1 MSQQTAAVLP
11 GTIADALRADV
22 IDAALAPGETVTEA
36 GVAMRFGVARSTAR
50 LAIEKLVADGLLH
63 REAHRAA
70 RVPEFDRDDI
80 EDLYATRSV
89 IEGAAMR
96 RLAEEGAVPAEALVA
111 HRGIRAAA
119 REGGAFAALDIA
131 FHRALVAGQRS
142 PRLARTHEQLMGE
155 VELGIGQVQAHA
167 LMSATTIAEQHEYIL
182 AAVIA
187 GDGERA
193 ERLAREHVTSAR
205 DALLAHFDT
214 THAVAE
220 AAPTEE
226 G

>member
-11 GTIADALRADV
+11 GTIADALRADI

-36 GVAMRFGVARSTAR
+36 AVAMRFGVARSTAR
-50 LAIEKLVADGLLH
+50 LAIEKLVADGLLR

-70 RVPEFDRDDI
+70 RVPELDRDDI
-80 EDLYATRSV
+80 EDLYATRAV

-96 RLAEEGAVPAEALVA
+96 RLAEDGAVPAEALVA

-205 DALLAHFDT
+205 DALLAHYDT